1 MRWAGHVACMREKK
15 NAYNILVGTTEL
27 KRQLGTHRNSWRGN
41 IGWTLWKWGEKHE
54 LDASG
59 SG

>member
-1 MRWAGHVACMREKK
+1 MREKK